1 MCIFLLCLSKSTD
14 VLTIFVAS
22 VRLSAGDSIL
32 DLMKSIIG
40 MFLFVKYRFE
50 ISSRPR
56 SPVKTR
62 CPVCYITLCCCSLS
76 RYNIFILAAHLSDI
90 VTARSWMHFRPDY
103 SVTYANKMYW
113 ALVST
118 AAWITTSVTIILWN
132 GGTWPRFMKSFVTD
146 VGRHL
151 MPYWLKSKIL
161 TTG

>member
-103 SVTYANKMYW
+103 SVTYANVLSISQYRGLNNHKRDYNSVEW
-113 ALVST
+113 RHVT
-118 AAWITTSVTIILWN
+118 AFHEIICHWC
-132 GGTWPRFMKSFVTD
+132 WPPSD
-146 VGRHL
+146 A
-151 MPYWLKSKIL
+151 IL
-161 TTG
+161 TKI